1 MKAPEVPPLTVRT
14 SVQSP
19 EKIAGRLSK
28 FSGGLVRDRCRP
40 LGHAHRTMGVQDPLC
55 DAAATE
61 TSGTRDHIPQGVL
74 KVVVSEPVSAR
85 AAEQGSDRASSTHPG
100 FYSRLFLV
108 RKATGEWMPIIDLS
122 SLNVFVHC
130 PSFTMEMPR
139 SIFRAPQQGQWLTSL
154 DLKDAYFHIGLTQQT
169 DTVLS
174 QRHLLAVHSTVIRV
188 VNQSESIYQNTQTCT
203 SNCPP
208 PSGKNCTCT

>member
-1 MKAPEVPPLTVRT
+1 MHEGTGGAPINRT
-14 SVQSP
+14 NFGPIIRENSR
-19 EKIAGRLSK
+19 EAIK

-85 AAEQGSDRASSTHPG
+85 AAEQGSDRASSTLPG

-108 RKATGEWMPIIDLS
+108 RKATGEWRPIIRSVLPQCLRALPELHYGDASVNLQG
-122 SLNVFVHC
+122 
-130 PSFTMEMPR
+130 PSTGP
-139 SIFRAPQQGQWLTSL
+139 
-154 DLKDAYFHIGLTQQT
+154 
-169 DTVLS
+169 
-174 QRHLLAVHSTVIRV
+174 V
-188 VNQSESIYQNTQTCT
+188 VNLPRPERRLLSYRVDPADRRCSVTTAPFGSSQYCH
-203 SNCPP
+203 
-208 PSGKNCTCT
+208 SGCQPV